1 MLVFLCC
8 MKKYFSIRW
17 RKIMPGHITTR
28 VNISAHNCT
37 SAYAV
42 YKVSNQMINRVIP
55 QLLSWNSKYRLYLKL
70 LKLPQWP
77 RYCGM
82 PSAAL
87 IFPRFPLHCPIPHLR
102 RNIFQAFN
110 WAVIFLLCH
119 QIIKFFIVI
128 GVVVFY
134 VANFLKPYRI
144 AQCKARNCEPRGRI
158 GEGGGGCST

>member
-1 MLVFLCC
+1 
-8 MKKYFSIRW
+8 
-17 RKIMPGHITTR
+17 MPDNITTR

-37 SAYAV
+37 SVYAV

-55 QLLSWNSKYRLYLKL
+55 QLLSWNNKYQLYLKL

-87 IFPRFPLHCPIPHLR
+87 IFPRFPLHCPIPHFR

-110 WAVIFLLCH
+110 WAVIFLLSPNHKIFHCRH
-119 QIIKFFIVI
+119 
-128 GVVVFY
+128 GVVVSY
-134 VANFLKPYRI
+134 VANFFKLYRI
-144 AQCKARNCEPRGRI
+144 AQCKARNCEPRGQIRGRGLLKMTTI
-158 GEGGGGCST
+158 LNNNYSVNVST